1 MNQVRASGTNMRYNP
16 LVVNPDGS
24 YNTKPYSYMGRRAFR
39 FQVRYSF

>member
-1 MNQVRASGTNMRYNP
+1 MNQVRASGTSMRYNP
-16 LVVNPDGS
+16 LVVNADGS